1 MDLKLEQTKTAVN
14 RLKRA
19 QGQLEAVIRMLEAE
33 EDCEKVITQLAACS
47 KAIDKAG
54 YQIISIGLR
63 ECLANKHDDIELEQR
78 LERVFLSFS

>member
-1 MDLKLEQTKTAVN
+1 MDLKLEQTKTVVN